1 MLLYQPIDGYCYNS
15 DSLFLYD
22 FISSFSP
29 KGRVLDI
36 GAGSGVLGLLVAR
49 DFAKVELEAIE
60 KQEVFV
66 TLAQRNAKINKID
79 YSLHVGDFLDFNDSK
94 GFDYIISNPPFY
106 HDGAT
111 KSSND
116 VKSIARSNSH
126 LPIKEFIKKVAKLLK
141 TKAHFIFC
149 YDAKQLTFL
158 IAELE
163 ANKLRVNDV
172 QFVHSKRDRSASIVM
187 IHARKNSNALTNIL
201 EPFFSFEDNEVS
213 KNAQRIYDKA
223 RTHTIKCQI

>member
-22 FISSFSP
+22 FISTFNP

-36 GAGSGVLGLLVAR
+36 GAGSGVVGLLVAR
-49 DFAKVELEAIE
+49 DFPKVELEAIE
-60 KQEVFV
+60 KQALFV
-66 TLAQRNAKINKID
+66 ELSQRNAHINNIK
-79 YSLHVGDFLDFNDSK
+79 YTLHVGDFLEYEGLNEYE
-94 GFDYIISNPPFY
+94 YIISNPPFY

-111 KSSND
+111 KSAND

-126 LPIKEFIKKVAKLLK
+126 LPIKNFIKKVAKLLK
-141 TKAHFIFC
+141 PKAHFIFC

-163 ANKLRVNDV
+163 SNKLRVNDV

-201 EPFFSFEDNEVS
+201 EPFFSFEENEVS